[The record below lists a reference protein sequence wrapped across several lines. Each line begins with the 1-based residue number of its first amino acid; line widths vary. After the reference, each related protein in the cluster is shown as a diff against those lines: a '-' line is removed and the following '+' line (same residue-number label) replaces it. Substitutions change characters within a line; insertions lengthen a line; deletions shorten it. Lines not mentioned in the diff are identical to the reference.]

1 MKKNAHKPETAQ
13 PAPAGRDAALLAELE
28 ATNDDA
34 VRELAR
40 RIQDIDN
47 SYRAVAEK
55 MGQLYM
61 CADENKVASLT
72 RILDKPMRNASDNE
86 QTFAAILEEIRIHSS
101 QRGWDAA

>member
-1 MKKNAHKPETAQ
+1 MKKNAHPTDLARTFEAS
-13 PAPAGRDAALLAELE
+13 RDAALVAELE
-28 ATNDDA
+28 AANDDA

-86 QTFAAILEEIRIHSS
+86 QTFAAILEEIRVHSS
-101 QRGWDAA
+101 QRGWNAA